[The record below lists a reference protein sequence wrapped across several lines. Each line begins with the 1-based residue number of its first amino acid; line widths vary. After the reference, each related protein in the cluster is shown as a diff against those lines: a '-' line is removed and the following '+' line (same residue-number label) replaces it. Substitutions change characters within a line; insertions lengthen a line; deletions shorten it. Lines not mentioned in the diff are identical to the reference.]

1 ALNCI
6 EQGCHV
12 LLEKPMAMNVK
23 ECNMII
29 DASKKNNVCVMVCH
43 TQQYMSENKKVKEI
57 IESGRLGEIIMVN
70 DRRYIYYFNN
80 QRPDWFFYKEKA
92 GGGIVMNM
100 GTHSIDKIQWITNS
114 RISNV
119 KAMLSD
125 QH

>member
-1 ALNCI
+1 NKEKADELANLFQVESYQYYQDVLKIKKPDIAVIAVPHFLHKEVALNCI

-70 DRRYIYYFNN
+70 DRRYIYYF
-80 QRPDWFFYKEKA
+80 
-92 GGGIVMNM
+92 
-100 GTHSIDKIQWITNS
+100 
-114 RISNV
+114 
-119 KAMLSD
+119 
-125 QH
+125 